1 MTTLR
6 ARPHRA
12 GSRRRPAGVPYLNRE
27 LSWLDF
33 NARVLHEARDERNPL
48 LERAKF
54 LAIFASNLDEFFQVR
69 VSGLMEQV
77 AAGSLKRSSDGRTAA
92 EQLAAIRERVQG
104 LVVDHSRL
112 LAEVRA
118 ALAREGI
125 SIVDHAS
132 IPEHHA
138 RLRERYLDEIFPVLT
153 PLAVA
158 PGHPFPY
165 ISTLSLSLAITVAD
179 PATGEG
185 RFARVKVPPILPR
198 LVEVERRVYVPLEQ
212 VIAANLDTLFPGM
225 QIVEAHPFR
234 VTRDAD
240 FDVEE
245 DEAGDLLFA
254 IEQELRRR
262 RFGSAVRL
270 EVEETMPDAMR
281 EFLLAGVGLGADD
294 LYAVPGL
301 LDLTCLWQVATL
313 DIPELRD
320 APWTPVVP
328 PRLVPEDEGEPVD
341 VFAAIRAAD
350 ILVHHPYESFAASV
364 ERFITQAADD
374 PDVLSIKQTLYRTSG
389 DSPVVRDLIRAAE
402 QGKQVVVLV
411 EIKARFD
418 EEANIVWAR
427 KLEQAGAHVVYGLV
441 GLKTHSKVA
450 LVVRR
455 EGTGLRRYLHLGTGN
470 YNPKTARLYTD
481 LGLFTSRPE
490 LGADATDLFNYLTG
504 LSRQQGFRRLLVAP
518 DTLRSRLRELI
529 AREADHAR
537 AGRSARIVA
546 KVNALVDP
554 EMVEHLYDASDAG
567 VEVDLIVRGAC
578 SLHPGLPGRSERIR
592 VRSIIGEFLEHSRI
606 FGFANGGRQEWYT
619 GSADLMER
627 NLDRRVEVVFPVEDL
642 AAQAR
647 IEEIIAVMLEDDRRS
662 WQLGAD
668 ATWRRT
674 EDIRAAAGSRDTFA
688 TLKERALAA
697 ATETVAPSTHEE
709 QVRSLDPRV

>member
-1 MTTLR
+1 M
-6 ARPHRA
+6 
-12 GSRRRPAGVPYLNRE
+12 
-27 LSWLDF
+27 
-33 NARVLHEARDERNPL
+33 
-48 LERAKF
+48 
-54 LAIFASNLDEFFQVR
+54 
-69 VSGLMEQV
+69 
-77 AAGSLKRSSDGRTAA
+77 
-92 EQLAAIRERVQG
+92 
-104 LVVDHSRL
+104 
-112 LAEVRA
+112 
-118 ALAREGI
+118 
-125 SIVDHAS
+125 
-132 IPEHHA
+132 
-138 RLRERYLDEIFPVLT
+138 
-153 PLAVA
+153 
-158 PGHPFPY
+158 
-165 ISTLSLSLAITVAD
+165 
-179 PATGEG
+179 
-185 RFARVKVPPILPR
+185 
-198 LVEVERRVYVPLEQ
+198 
-212 VIAANLDTLFPGM
+212 
-225 QIVEAHPFR
+225 
-234 VTRDAD
+234 
-240 FDVEE
+240 
-245 DEAGDLLFA
+245 
-254 IEQELRRR
+254 
-262 RFGSAVRL
+262 
-270 EVEETMPDAMR
+270 
-281 EFLLAGVGLGADD
+281 
-294 LYAVPGL
+294 

-320 APWTPVVP
+320 PPWTPVVP
-328 PRLVPEDEGEPVD
+328 PRLVPVDEGDPVD
-341 VFAAIRAAD
+341 VFAAIRAGD
-350 ILVHHPYESFAASV
+350 LLVHHPYESFSASV

-481 LGLFTSRPE
+481 LGLLTCRPE

-518 DTLRSRLRELI
+518 DTLRPRIRDLI
-529 AREADHAR
+529 AREAEHAR
-537 AGRSARIVA
+537 AGRPARIVA

-554 EMVEHLYDASDAG
+554 EMIEHLYDASDAG
-567 VEVDLIVRGAC
+567 VEIDCIVRGAC
-578 SLHPGLPGRSERIR
+578 GLHPGLPGRSERIR

-606 FGFANGGRQEWYT
+606 FGFVNGGRQEWYT

-647 IEEIIAVMLEDDRRS
+647 IEEIIEVMLSDDRRS

-674 EDIRAAAGSRDTFA
+674 EEILAAPGTRDTFA
-688 TLKERALAA
+688 ILKDRALAA
-697 ATETVAPSTHEE
+697 AAEAAEPVVHAPPL
-709 QVRSLDPRV
+709 RSLDPRA